1 MAVPQGTRVGS
12 LRGVV
17 GFALILA
24 GALVSHPPG
33 VAAQDCDGDGVPDS
47 LEFSGVLVSEDF
59 AGGVPAGWT
68 VSGLWHTTTSCVGT
82 SPCGSGGAAAYF
94 GLDGACNYSTGT
106 DVSGD
111 LSTMSVAIPAESAF
125 FTLSFCSRYDGEGEA
140 APTGYDS
147 AWVEVNG
154 FILDDVGSTAAA
166 GWERRVVDLTP
177 FAGTTIQVR
186 FRFDSIDNFANSTF
200 GWAIDDVVIGRVDDC
215 NGNFIADACEFTTS
229 LLSEDFSAGL
239 PGWTASGFWNITS
252 TCFTGPGCDA
262 TPFAYFGE
270 TSTCTFDVG
279 VATGTLLS
287 PLIPLPATALGARLE
302 YCSAYQG
309 EGLGSGYDLAR
320 VRVNGIVVD
329 APSTDGTVSWE
340 TRTIDLSAFL
350 GQSIQLD
357 FTFDS
362 VDGISNAWLGWQIDG
377 IRIETIPDCDGNG
390 VLDECDLDSGTATDC
405 NGNGIPDSC
414 DFASGAS
421 SDCDLDGT
429 LDDCE
434 RTIGL
439 ADIGFDSGTL
449 PSGSTISGLWNVTSS
464 CASPGC
470 GGGPRA
476 YFGDPLACNFSTG
489 AAVTGVLELFRI
501 AVPGRAVGAA
511 LEYCS
516 TYDGES
522 GSALSGVGY
531 DLAWV
536 EVDGVLVDDVSI
548 DGTTSGSEL
557 RRVSLAA
564 YRGRDIVIS
573 FHFDSVD
580 QFANGSL
587 GWQVDDIRVSIAP
600 DCDGNGV
607 LDACDPDCNGN
618 GIADPCEERVV
629 ASSDFDIGYF
639 GDWTPSGLW
648 TLDDD
653 CGPAGG
659 CDGGSGAYYG
669 DTTGCNFDVGD
680 TSGVLL
686 GSAISIPAV
695 AGPVSLR
702 YCSLYDGEGGIP
714 GTALGYDLA
723 WVEVNGTIVDS
734 VSNTAPLGVWQD
746 RSVDLTPYAG
756 TSVTIAYHFDSVDA
770 SFNDTLGWKIDGVRI
785 EFPPD
790 CNANGID
797 DICDIGS
804 GTSADCDGNGV
815 LDSCDIAGG
824 ASDCDLDGVLDT
836 CQQPFS
842 LTQDFSSGSLPP
854 TWTAT
859 GSWGVSEMCSE
870 PGSCSDGPVAYFG
883 DPDQCTYDHGT
894 DQFGDLTLPAIP
906 LPAPAGAVML
916 RYCSRYQGEAG
927 SAGGAGY
934 DWAWVEVNGVVVDD
948 VSGSNLEG
956 VDTGWESRSV
966 DLTAYAGQTVTIA
979 FRFDTIDSCC
989 STGYLGWQIDNLE
1002 LIAAPDCNANG
1013 VPDVCDIG
1021 GGTSTD
1027 SDSNGVPD
1035 ECEPDLLVR
1044 GNCNGLDAA
1053 VNIADAVYLLG
1064 YLFPGTGAP
1073 NPLGCR
1079 DACDANDDAALNIAD
1094 AVTLLNSLFG
1104 PGIPLPPP
1112 NPSTGCGIDPTTQLG
1127 CNTSPPPC

>member
-1 MAVPQGTRVGS
+1 VDGTCNFATGVQ
-12 LRGVV
+12 VV
-17 GFALILA
+17 GDLA
-24 GALVSHPPG
+24 SI
-33 VAAQDCDGDGVPDS
+33 
-47 LEFSGVLVSEDF
+47 
-59 AGGVPAGWT
+59 
-68 VSGLWHTTTSCVGT
+68 
-82 SPCGSGGAAAYF
+82 
-94 GLDGACNYSTGT
+94 
-106 DVSGD
+106 
-111 LSTMSVAIPAESAF
+111 SVAIPAESAF
-125 FTLSFCSRYDGEGEA
+125 FTLSFCSNYSGEGEA
-140 APTGYDS
+140 APSGYDS

-154 FILDDVGSTAAA
+154 VILDDVGSSAAT
-166 GWERRVVDLTP
+166 GWERRIVDLSG
-177 FAGTTIQVR
+177 FAGSTVQVL
-186 FRFDSIDNFANSTF
+186 FRFDSIDDFANSAL

-215 NGNFIADACEFTTS
+215 NGNLVADGCEFGAS
-229 LLSEDFSAGL
+229 ALSEDFSGSL
-239 PGWTASGFWNITS
+239 PGWTAAGLWNITS

-262 TPFAYFGE
+262 APFAYFGDVG
-270 TSTCTFDVG
+270 TCTFDVG
-279 VATGTLLS
+279 VATGSMFS
-287 PLIPLPATALGARLE
+287 PSISIPATALGARLR

-309 EGLGSGYDLAR
+309 EDLGSGIDLAL
-320 VRVNGIVVD
+320 VRVNGILVD
-329 APSTDGTVSWE
+329 APSTDGTVAWE
-340 TRTIDLSAFL
+340 TRTVDLSAYI
-350 GQSIQLD
+350 GQTVQLE
-357 FTFDS
+357 FAFDS
-362 VDGISNAWLGWQIDG
+362 VDGISNAWLGWQVDG
-377 IRIETIPDCDGNG
+377 IRVDYIPDCNANSI
-390 VLDECDLDSGTATDC
+390 LDECDIDSGVSPDC

-414 DFASGAS
+414 DLAGGAS
-421 SDCDLDGT
+421 TDCDLDGV

-439 ADIGFDSGTL
+439 ADLGFDSGGL
-449 PSGSTISGLWNVTSS
+449 PNGATASGLWNVTSS

-522 GSALSGVGY
+522 GSALSGGGF

-548 DGTTSGSEL
+548 DGPTSGSEL

-580 QFANGSL
+580 PFGNDSL

-618 GIADPCEERVV
+618 EIADGCEERAV

-659 CDGGSGAYYG
+659 CDGGFGAYYG
-669 DTTGCNFDVGD
+669 DTTGCDFDVGL
-680 TSGVLL
+680 TAGTLL
-686 GSAISIPAV
+686 GSPVSIPAV

-702 YCSLYDGEGGIP
+702 YCSLYDGEGGVP
-714 GTALGYDLA
+714 GSPSNYDLA
-723 WVEVNGTIVDS
+723 WVEVNGTMVDS
-734 VSNTAPLGVWQD
+734 VSNTAPPGVWQD

-756 TSVTIAYHFDSVDA
+756 TSVTVSYHFDSVDGLG
-770 SFNDTLGWKIDGVRI
+770 NETLGWKIDGVRI

-815 LDSCDIAGG
+815 PDSCDIAGG

-842 LTQDFSSGSLPP
+842 LAQDFSSGSLPP

-883 DPDQCTYDHGT
+883 DPEQCTYDYGSSRS
-894 DQFGDLTLPAIP
+894 GDLTLAAIP

-934 DWAWVEVNGVVVDD
+934 DWAWVEVNGAIVDD
-948 VSGSNLEG
+948 VSGSAVEG
-956 VDTGWESRSV
+956 VDGGWESRSV

-979 FRFDTIDSCC
+979 FRFDTIDFCC
-989 STGYLGWQIDNLE
+989 STGHLGWQIDNLE

-1027 SDSNGVPD
+1027 ANSNGIPD
-1035 ECEPDLLVR
+1035 ECEPALLVR
-1044 GNCNGLDAA
+1044 GNCNGLDAT
-1053 VNIADAVYLLG
+1053 VNIADTVYLLG
-1064 YLFPGTGAP
+1064 HLFPGTGTA
-1073 NPLGCR
+1073 NPLGCL
-1079 DACDANDDAALNIAD
+1079 DACDANDDAVVNIAD

-1104 PGIPLPPP
+1104 PGTPLPPP
-1112 NPSTGCGIDPTTQLG
+1112 NPSTGCGVDPTTPLG
-1127 CNTSPPPC
+1127 CDTPPPPC